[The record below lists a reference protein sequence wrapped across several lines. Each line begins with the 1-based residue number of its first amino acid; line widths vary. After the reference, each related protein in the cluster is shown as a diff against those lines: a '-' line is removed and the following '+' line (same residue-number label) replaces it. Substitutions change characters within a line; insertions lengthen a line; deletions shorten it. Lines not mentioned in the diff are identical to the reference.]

1 MTASQPSSPNNNSS
15 NNNSSNNNPA
25 INTPAIN
32 TPAVNTPAI
41 NTPAINTPVI
51 DSSSNII
58 TNVVDISYNSVTDI
72 SFNVPTIQ
80 TYIVNETIVE
90 PGLEIKNKEGFDASG
105 DYVAYTTFDTTHPEL
120 YDPQIQEK
128 LLETVDIYS
137 DDLLPTSENAILL
150 NQIKDYASKIQ
161 CSDFHGKGS
170 IDDYTELFC
179 AAAKIA
185 NESKSMS
192 LNVDI
197 QGFDEFSKAA
207 DELSEL
213 FNGFIVKLQNVNIIN
228 DIEFLRSIS
237 IALRK
242 IWNLSEVFGKFKQTI
257 LTTTTIQ
264 FPKSAHETKIV
275 LEGVM
280 DEVNCAMR
288 YITHFVSPSQV
299 VPVDA
304 DLSAEEKN
312 IIDKAVSTIEN
323 WNIIC
328 EQGVTIAME
337 NNADINF
344 IKQASNEL
352 KQTTLQLKGATASL
366 KNKLAAFK
374 IC

>member
-1 MTASQPSSPNNNSS
+1 MTSSHPPSPNNNSS
-15 NNNSSNNNPA
+15 NNNSP
-25 INTPAIN
+25 INTPAVN

-197 QGFDEFSKAA
+197 QGFDEFSQAA
-207 DELSEL
+207 DDLSEL

-257 LTTTTIQ
+257 LATTTIQ

-299 VPVDA
+299 VPQDA

-312 IIDKAVSTIEN
+312 IINKAVSTIEN

-352 KQTTLQLKGATASL
+352 KQTTLQLKSATASL
-366 KNKLAAFK
+366 KSKLAAFK

>member
-1 MTASQPSSPNNNSS
+1 MPSSSQPPSPNSNSQS
-15 NNNSSNNNPA
+15 N
-25 INTPAIN
+25 
-32 TPAVNTPAI
+32 
-41 NTPAINTPVI
+41 VI
-51 DSSSNII
+51 DSSYNVVIDLSSNII

-72 SFNVPTIQ
+72 SFNVPTIA
-80 TYIVNETIVE
+80 TYIVNETVVE
-90 PGLEIKNKEGFDASG
+90 PGLEIKNKEGLTASG
-105 DYVAYTTFDTTHPEL
+105 DYVAYTTFDTTNPEL

-128 LLETVDIYS
+128 LLETVDTYP
-137 DDLLPTSENAILL
+137 DDSNPASENAILL
-150 NQIKDYASKIQ
+150 SQIKDYASKIQ
-161 CSDFHGKGS
+161 CTDFHGKGS
-170 IDDYTELFC
+170 IDDYTELFR
-179 AAAKIA
+179 AASKIA
-185 NESKSMS
+185 NESKSMN
-192 LNVDI
+192 LNIDVE
-197 QGFDEFSKAA
+197 GFDEFSRAA

-213 FNGFIVKLQNVNIIN
+213 FNGFIIKLQNVNIIN
-228 DIEFLRSIS
+228 DIDFLRSIS

-288 YITHFVSPSQV
+288 YISHFVSPSQV

-304 DLSAEEKN
+304 DLSVEEKN

-337 NNADINF
+337 NNPDVNF

-352 KQTTLQLKGATASL
+352 KQTTLQLKSATASL
-366 KNKLAAFK
+366 KSKLAGFN

>member
-1 MTASQPSSPNNNSS
+1 MPASQPPSPNNNNP
-15 NNNSSNNNPA
+15 NN
-25 INTPAIN
+25 
-32 TPAVNTPAI
+32 
-41 NTPAINTPVI
+41 VI
-51 DSSSNII
+51 DSSYNVIIDLSSNIV

-90 PGLEIKNKEGFDASG
+90 PGLEIKNKEGLDASG

-120 YDPQIQEK
+120 YDPQISEK
-128 LLETVDIYS
+128 LLETVDTYP
-137 DDLLPTSENAILL
+137 DDSNPTSENAILL
-150 NQIKDYASKIQ
+150 SQIKDYASKIQ

-170 IDDYTELFC
+170 IDDYTELFR
-179 AAAKIA
+179 AASKIA

-192 LNVDI
+192 LNIDVE
-197 QGFDEFSKAA
+197 GFDEFSQAA
-207 DELSEL
+207 DDLSEL

-228 DIEFLRSIS
+228 DVEFLRSIS

-288 YITHFVSPSQV
+288 YITHFVSPGQV

-304 DLSAEEKN
+304 DLSADEKN

-337 NNADINF
+337 NNADVNF

-366 KNKLAAFK
+366 KSKLSNFSER
-374 IC
+374 IST

>member
-1 MTASQPSSPNNNSS
+1 MIDSSYN
-15 NNNSSNNNPA
+15 
-25 INTPAIN
+25 
-32 TPAVNTPAI
+32 V
-41 NTPAINTPVI
+41 VI
-51 DSSSNII
+51 DLSSNII
-58 TNVVDISYNSVTDI
+58 TNVVDISFNSVVDI
-72 SFNVPTIQ
+72 SFNVPTIA

-90 PGLEIKNKEGFDASG
+90 PGLEIKNKEGLTASG
-105 DYVAYTTFDTTHPEL
+105 DYVAYTTFDTTNPEL

-128 LLETVDIYS
+128 LLETVDTYA
-137 DDLLPTSENAILL
+137 DDSNPASENAILL
-150 NQIKDYASKIQ
+150 SQIKDYASKIQ

-170 IDDYTELFC
+170 IDDYSQLFH
-179 AAAKIA
+179 AASKIA
-185 NESKSMS
+185 NESKSMN
-192 LNVDI
+192 LNIDVE
-197 QGFDEFSKAA
+197 GFDEFSRAA
-207 DELSEL
+207 DELSNL
-213 FNGFIVKLQNVNIIN
+213 FNGFIIKLQNVNIIN
-228 DIEFLRSIS
+228 DIDFLRSVS

-242 IWNLSEVFGKFKQTI
+242 IWNLSEVFGRFKQTI

-288 YITHFVSPSQV
+288 YISHFVSPNQV

-312 IIDKAVSTIEN
+312 IINKAVSTIEN

-337 NNADINF
+337 NNADVKF

-352 KQTTLQLKGATASL
+352 KQTTLQLKNATASL
-366 KNKLAAFK
+366 KNKLAGFN